1 MNQQGLR
8 AAVAQHPAVVG
19 PMTAV
24 GDRIAVVK
32 PRRTA

>member
-8 AAVAQHPAVVG
+8 AAVAQHPAAVG

-24 GDRIAVVK
+24 GDRLAVVK
-32 PRRTA
+32 PRPTA